1 MVSSDGDDGRELE
14 AKSRF
19 TGGGGDDESPARE
32 CGYASLAGAG
42 ASVNAVRRVD
52 RSARA
57 HVDGVDRDDGDVRVP
72 ELHENVRA
80 RGARSNA
87 SIPQKSLAKAQARIE
102 TAVLREAKIER
113 ARRR

>member
-1 MVSSDGDDGRELE
+1 MGRKLE
-14 AKSRF
+14 AKRRF
-19 TGGGGDDESPARE
+19 TGGGGGDESPARE
-32 CGYASLAGAG
+32 CGYASLAGAC

-57 HVDGVDRDDGDVRVP
+57 HVDGVDRDDGDVRVS

-87 SIPQKSLAKAQARIE
+87 AILQKSLTKAQARKE
-102 TAVLREAKIER
+102 AAVPREVEGTR
-113 ARRR
+113 A